1 MSKKRGF
8 LILTIVLS
16 FLSWLSLFLLEVSNR
31 GPHENTLDHF
41 TGMALFAFI
50 VGVIPIWLIY
60 SIIKFIVAG
69 FKSKE

>member
-16 FLSWLSLFLLEVSNR
+16 FLSWLSLLLLEVSNR
-31 GPHENTLDHF
+31 GPGNSISEDLIWIAIF
-41 TGMALFAFI
+41 TFM